1 MLLQLMCHFHF
12 HAGATWDE
20 GSFLD
25 EGANDAES
33 IVEGAVGLV
42 EDELVGPS
50 EQDRH
55 GLALIGAFCDFDDF
69 RAAAGANLFDETG

>member
-1 MLLQLMCHFHF
+1 MLLKLMRDFHF

-20 GSFLD
+20 RSFFD
-25 EGANDAES
+25 KGAHDAES

-42 EDELVGPS
+42 KDELVGPS

-69 RAAAGANLFDETG
+69 RAATGANLFYKAS